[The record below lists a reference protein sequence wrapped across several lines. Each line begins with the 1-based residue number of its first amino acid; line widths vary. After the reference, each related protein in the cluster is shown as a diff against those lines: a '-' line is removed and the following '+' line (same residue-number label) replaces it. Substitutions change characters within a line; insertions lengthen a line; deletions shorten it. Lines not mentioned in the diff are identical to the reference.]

1 MAAPSENDE
10 YASPPCQMHELAP
23 STDERQWADVR
34 RWRKAERE
42 RLLGLRRSVELED
55 KDRYAQSIGRELDR
69 LIGDVSGRTIS
80 GYWPIKAEPNL
91 MFWMEG
97 LEARGATCCLPVV
110 VQPNTPL
117 VFKLWRRGM
126 KMVPGIW
133 NIPTPA
139 DSPIVVPDIVLA
151 PVLGFDEGCYR
162 LGNGGGYFDR
172 TLAVLQPR
180 PLVVG
185 VGYER
190 LRIRTIYPQP
200 HDVAMDVI
208 VTEQGTAKPAG

>member
-1 MAAPSENDE
+1 LAANSENDE
-10 YASPPCQMHELAP
+10 YASPPCLMHELEP

-42 RLLGLRRSVELED
+42 RLLAIRRGVEPP
-55 KDRYAQSIGRELDR
+55 DRDRFADNIARALDR
-69 LIGDVSGRTIS
+69 LIAEVKGRIVS
-80 GYWPIKAEPNL
+80 GYWPIKGEPNL
-91 MFWMEG
+91 MPWMEG
-97 LEARGATCCLPVV
+97 LEARGLAGCLPVV
-110 VQPNTPL
+110 VEPKTPL
-117 VFKLWRRGM
+117 VFMQWRRGAR
-126 KMVPGIW
+126 MVPGIW

-139 DSPIVVPDIVLA
+139 DGAIVVPDVVLA
-151 PVLGFDEGCYR
+151 PVLGFDDACYR

-172 TLAVLQPR
+172 TLALLQPR
-180 PLVVG
+180 PLVIG

-208 VTEQGTAKPAG
+208 VTEQGTAKPAR

>member
-1 MAAPSENDE
+1 LAANSENDE
-10 YASPPCQMHELAP
+10 YASPPCLMHELAP

-42 RLLGLRRSVELED
+42 RLLAIRRAVEPP
-55 KDRYAQSIGRELDR
+55 DRDRFAESIARALDR
-69 LIGDVSGRTIS
+69 LIAEVNGRIVS
-80 GYWPIKAEPNL
+80 GYWPIKGEPNL
-91 MFWMEG
+91 MPWMEG
-97 LEARGATCCLPVV
+97 LEARGLAGCLPVV

-117 VFKLWRRGM
+117 VFKQWRRGAN
-126 KMVPGIW
+126 MVPGIW

-139 DSPIVVPDIVLA
+139 EGAIVVPDVVLA
-151 PVLGFDEGCYR
+151 PVLGFDDACYR

-172 TLAVLQPR
+172 TLALLRPR

-190 LRIRTIYPQP
+190 LKISTIYPQP
-200 HDVAMDVI
+200 HDIAMDVI
-208 VTEQGTAKPAG
+208 VTEQGTTKPAG

>member
-1 MAAPSENDE
+1 MTADPENDE

-23 STDERQWADVR
+23 STDDRQWADVR
-34 RWRKAERE
+34 RWRRAERE
-42 RLLGLRRSVELED
+42 RLLGLRRSVEPEN
-55 KDRYAQSIGRELDR
+55 KDCFAESIGRELDR
-69 LIGDVSGRTIS
+69 LIGNVSGRIIS

-91 MFWMEG
+91 MSWMEG

-110 VQPNTPL
+110 VEPNTPL
-117 VFKLWRRGM
+117 VFKKWRRGM
-126 KMVPGIW
+126 KMTPGIW
-133 NIPTPA
+133 NIPTPT
-139 DSPIVVPDIVLA
+139 DSPVVVPDIVLA
-151 PVLGFDEGCYR
+151 PVLRFDEGCYR

-172 TLAVLQPR
+172 TLAVLRPR
-180 PLVVG
+180 PLVIG

-208 VTEQGTAKPAG
+208 VTERGTARPSR